1 MNCHSELHDMSAG
14 DFLTISMTF
23 SLSDCAETVQS
34 LQTNVFAEHNSQ
46 EYGNGGGKGSVVG
59 IKMSF

>member
-1 MNCHSELHDMSAG
+1 
-14 DFLTISMTF
+14 MTF

-46 EYGNGGGKGSVVG
+46 EYGNAGGKGSVVG
-59 IKMSF
+59 IKMSS